1 MFFYFLVMP
10 MTICHQWSRR
20 NQVTAIVKMINDKV
34 TVSPVLM
41 VPWPHARQESIDLDF
56 TTS

>member
-1 MFFYFLVMP
+1 
-10 MTICHQWSRR
+10 
-20 NQVTAIVKMINDKV
+20 MIYDKV

-41 VPWPHARQESIDLDF
+41 VPQPRARQESIDLGF